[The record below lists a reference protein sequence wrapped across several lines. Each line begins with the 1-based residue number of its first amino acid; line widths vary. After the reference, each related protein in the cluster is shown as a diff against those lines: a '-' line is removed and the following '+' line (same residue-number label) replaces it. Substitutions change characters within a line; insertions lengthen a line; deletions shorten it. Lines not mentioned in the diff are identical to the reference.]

1 MSTAGATATSS
12 SRVAVP
18 GDALLHP
25 IAVAAL
31 GLLLVNDHVLKS
43 TFPSWWTGK
52 LSDVAALVVLALVV
66 QTVAEMLG
74 AGIGRRTLAAALVV
88 SGSILGAI
96 KLVPAAGNFYE
107 WGMGAAQWV
116 PSAVAALI
124 GGSTMPTLVPVAL
137 TRDATDIA
145 AIPILCAVWLVFRD
159 RGA

>member
-25 IAVAAL
+25 IAVAAP
-31 GLLLVNDHVLKS
+31 GLLLVNDHILKS

-52 LSDVAALVVLALVV
+52 LSDVAALVVLALVL

-74 AGIGRRTLAAALVV
+74 AGIGRRTLATALVV
-88 SGSILGAI
+88 SGLVLGAI
-96 KLVPAAGNFYE
+96 KLVPAAGDFYE

-116 PSAVAALI
+116 PTALVALLA
-124 GGSTMPTLVPVAL
+124 GSPLPTLVPVVL
-137 TRDATDIA
+137 TRDPTDIA
-145 AIPILCAVWLVFRD
+145 AIPILGAVWLVFRD